1 MTAHVRTYVL
11 VCSQGFLNG
20 NIGVAKAYLA
30 DVCDEKSMAKGFS
43 ALGMA
48 GGMGRLVGPAAGA
61 YMVNPATKYPGMF
74 VGTIFQQRPVVFWI
88 GLLYSKMISPLSIQ
102 HLAFHSGTQMVSSL
116 EVATLLPSDI
126 HADVYPDAVPFL
138 LLVSMTHH
146 YDSSINVHPD
156 AVPFLLPLPSFIRP
170 FLLPCV
176 AGAAVQALAWVMTV
190 LYLKEDRS
198 PQAAAAAAAATAATS
213 ATPATTPTHKGR
225 DAGVSESCASD
236 GGGGGADDCK
246 MKVVVGET
254 VAAAEAT
261 LATANIGGAG
271 DGDDQ
276 GWWEILTSKHVTV
289 ASALYWMYE

>member
-1 MTAHVRTYVL
+1 
-11 VCSQGFLNG
+11 
-20 NIGVAKAYLA
+20 
-30 DVCDEKSMAKGFS
+30 
-43 ALGMA
+43 
-48 GGMGRLVGPAAGA
+48 
-61 YMVNPATKYPGMF
+61 
-74 VGTIFQQRPVVFWI
+74 
-88 GLLYSKMISPLSIQ
+88 
-102 HLAFHSGTQMVSSL
+102 
-116 EVATLLPSDI
+116 
-126 HADVYPDAVPFL
+126 
-138 LLVSMTHH
+138 MTHY

-156 AVPFLLPLPSFIRP
+156 AVPFLLPLLSFIRP

-198 PQAAAAAAAATAATS
+198 PQAAAAAAAAAATAATS
-213 ATPATTPTHKGR
+213 ATPSTTPTHKGR
-225 DAGVSESCASD
+225 EAGVSESCASD

-261 LATANIGGAG
+261 LATANSEGAG